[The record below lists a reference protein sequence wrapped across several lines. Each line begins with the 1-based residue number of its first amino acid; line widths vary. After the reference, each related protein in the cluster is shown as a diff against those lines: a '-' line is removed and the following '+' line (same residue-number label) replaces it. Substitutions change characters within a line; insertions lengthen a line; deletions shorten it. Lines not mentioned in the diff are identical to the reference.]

1 MSLLHVLSSPG
12 RGTLVIVSRG
22 RVEKREKQIHARDDC
37 FGRLLN
43 VTLVLYVFSRCQAS
57 CCKNAAIAEKSKNDT
72 RSCGKGHAQATK
84 THYGAPRKAT
94 HKNCPLLSS
103 HTTRNTVQAH
113 TCQVVAAVVVK
124 FQRG

>member
-1 MSLLHVLSSPG
+1 MLTLTRSVQS
-12 RGTLVIVSRG
+12 RKLVIVNKG
-22 RVEKREKQIHARDDC
+22 RVEKREKQIPAREDC

-43 VTLVLYVFSRCQAS
+43 IALVLYVFSRTQAS
-57 CCKNAAIAEKSKNDT
+57 CCENAAIAKNSKNNT

-113 TCQVVAAVVVK
+113 TRQVVVAVVVK